1 MEISFCAK
9 EFSFLQIAPLW
20 GLIFNN
26 NISLKTIENVL
37 KENKIDYKDI
47 NYSCALISLQEAR
60 MIYDDYLAN
69 HTKNINN
76 LRNKYDYSYTWID
89 LTDIDTPQLEGFIL
103 LGKVST
109 CSARTVV
116 QTSKCNKIMDIIGN
130 FFILDEKNNILDSYI
145 ADKMQLFADPDYMIQ
160 LLFELDKVKSAKDV
174 SPDFTKW
181 KF

>member
-1 MEISFCAK
+1 MEISFSAK

-20 GLIFNN
+20 GLIFDN

-103 LGKVST
+103 
-109 CSARTVV
+109 
-116 QTSKCNKIMDIIGN
+116 
-130 FFILDEKNNILDSYI
+130 
-145 ADKMQLFADPDYMIQ
+145 
-160 LLFELDKVKSAKDV
+160 
-174 SPDFTKW
+174 
-181 KF
+181 